1 MAEYRI
7 EFLKTA
13 EKELAKLLEKG
24 YKLLIKYKL
33 LLMIPFEK
41 CLVCGGELIEK
52 KLRSY

>member
-24 YKLLIKYKL
+24 FKLLIKYKL

-41 CLVCGGELIEK
+41 CPVCGGELIEK
-52 KLRSY
+52 KLRNY